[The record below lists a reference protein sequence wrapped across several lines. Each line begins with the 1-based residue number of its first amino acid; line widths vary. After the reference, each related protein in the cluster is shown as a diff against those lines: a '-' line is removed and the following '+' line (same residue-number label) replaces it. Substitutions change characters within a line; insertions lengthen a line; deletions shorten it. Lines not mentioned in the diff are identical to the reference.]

1 MTSPVWHPYQ
11 RLNPRPEQDPAVPRV
26 IGGEGPYF
34 YLEGGE
40 RLLDACCSWW
50 CMIHGYRHPRL
61 VRAIAEQADTLSHVM
76 LAGLTHDPAEQLAR
90 ALVRVTPEGLNH
102 VFFIDSGSV
111 GMEVAMKMALQYHIL
126 TGRPEKTRMLA
137 LKRGYHGDT
146 SGCMA
151 VCDPESGMHRLFS
164 PLLPRH
170 HFAPAP
176 TAPFDAAPED
186 VEDDLAGLRAVL
198 EQHHHEIA
206 ALLMEPLL
214 QAAGG
219 LNMTS
224 PHYLCGARELCD
236 EFNVLLVFDEVATG
250 FGRTGKM
257 FAANHAE
264 VTPDIMVLSKGLTG
278 GYLGHAATLATDRIH
293 DAFRGESDRH
303 AFMHGPTFM
312 GNPLACRVALE
323 SLAVFEEEHYLEKI
337 ARLSRV
343 LTRELCEDA
352 ELAAHPAVADVRVLG
367 AAAVIEVYEAADL
380 DGLRDFA
387 RARGVWLRAFK
398 NYLYTMP
405 AYITTEAEMVT
416 ITDVMKA
423 WFLAHSGLLARLG
436 KAERDAQV
444 QQRQRAQ

>member
-11 RLNPRPEQDPAVPRV
+11 RLNHSSNPAPKPPKVV
-26 IGGEGPYF
+26 GGDGAYF
-34 YLEGGE
+34 ELEGGE
-40 RLLDACCSWW
+40 WLLDACCSWW

-61 VRAIAEQADTLSHVM
+61 VQAIADQAQTLCHVM

-90 ALVRVTPEGLNH
+90 ELVRITPEGLNH

-126 TGRPEKTRMLA
+126 SDRPEKTRMLA

-151 VCDPESGMHRLFS
+151 VCDPDNGMHRLFS
-164 PLLPRH
+164 SLLPQH

-176 TAPFDAAPED
+176 TAPFDAAPDD
-186 VEDDLAGLRAVL
+186 VEGDLAALRAVL
-198 EQHHHEIA
+198 ERHHHEIA

-224 PHYLCGARELCD
+224 PHYLRGARALCD

-250 FGRTGKM
+250 FGRTGKL
-257 FAANHAE
+257 FAANHAD

-278 GYLGHAATLATDRIH
+278 GYIGHAATLATDRVH
-293 DAFRGESDRH
+293 DAFRGDSDIH

-323 SLAVFEEEHYLEKI
+323 SLRVFEEDDYLGKI
-337 ARLSRV
+337 ARLSEV
-343 LTRELCEDA
+343 LTRELKDDA
-352 ELAAHPAVADVRVLG
+352 ALNACDAVADVRVLG
-367 AAAVIEVYEAADL
+367 AAAVIEVHDASAL
-380 DGLRDFA
+380 DGVREFA
-387 RARGVWLRAFK
+387 RERGVWLRAFGRWM
-398 NYLYTMP
+398 YTMP
-405 AYITTEAEMVT
+405 AYITGEDDMQK
-416 ITDVMKA
+416 ITTVMKA
-423 WFLAHSGLLARLG
+423 WFSSGLA
-436 KAERDAQV
+436 D
-444 QQRQRAQ
+444 QR